1 MHPRRRHGVAKHA
14 LLRPSEVTGRL
25 AALCYFCCGS
35 KVLHPTVR
43 EGLSPT
49 LQPHLC
55 LLLRLTKERP
65 WVYPT
70 IHKAM
75 LRFSHY
81 LVIASLVGACAQ
93 EQRGPQVASSQD
105 NPAYAVSYS
114 SQLNDLRSRIEAQ
127 RTVAGDSINRMEQ
140 FAVQVGPSDPEL
152 VAELY
157 QTADYEGRSEAY
169 AARQSEEMVIRS
181 FFTREE
187 KPLTQRIAA
196 NAEYAAKQKQ
206 CEVSLYDASAR
217 GLQRGLDDQLKER
230 RRETSAA
237 QLTVQ
242 QKKAQLG
249 QKAAS
254 LLPDQL
260 DEISLTSYIVYIS
273 LEQDEIAL
281 AERAE
286 RIASIRS
293 TLDDHRRAL
302 AAEPKPNNAELARV
316 DDALV
321 QLTDQES
328 KIQETLKD
336 VEARRQQ
343 LRGDYE
349 KALEALIESA
359 RIQPP
364 SKAVAQANAAG

>member
-1 MHPRRRHGVAKHA
+1 MRTTSNSRWIKNRQ
-14 LLRPSEVTGRL
+14 S
-25 AALCYFCCGS
+25 YFCCYP
-35 KVLHPTVR
+35 KVYQAAVR

-49 LQPHLC
+49 LQPRVHR
-55 LLLRLTKERP
+55 LLRLTKEQA

-70 IHKAM
+70 PYKAM

-81 LVIASLVGACAQ
+81 LVIASLVGACAR
-93 EQRGPQVASSQD
+93 EQPGPQVASSRD
-105 NPAYAVSYS
+105 NPAYAVTYS

-127 RTVAGDSINRMEQ
+127 RTVADDSIKRMEQ

-187 KPLTQRIAA
+187 KALTQRIAA
-196 NAEYAAKQKQ
+196 NAEYAAKQKH

-237 QLTVQ
+237 HLTVQ
-242 QKKAQLG
+242 QKKTQLG
-249 QKAAS
+249 QKAAT

-273 LEQDEIAL
+273 LEQDELAL

-302 AAEPKPNNAELARV
+302 AAEPKPNTTELARV
-316 DDALV
+316 DEALV
-321 QLTDQES
+321 QLTEQES
-328 KIQETLKD
+328 KIQDTLKD
-336 VEARRQQ
+336 VEARRNQ
-343 LRGDYE
+343 LRSDYE
-349 KALEALIESA
+349 KALDALIESA
-359 RIQPP
+359 RMQPP
-364 SKAVAQANAAG
+364 SKAVAQAKAAG